1 MVNPTFKRLN
11 SDYMKLYVEDL
22 IIYAENEL
30 NDSPR
35 ARICIVDEDV
45 ARYKEINRIRVNKKE
60 EVIYIDISE

>member
-1 MVNPTFKRLN
+1 ME
-11 SDYMKLYVEDL
+11 LYVEDL
-22 IIYAENEL
+22 IIYAENKL

-45 ARYKEINRIRVNKKE
+45 ARYKQINRIRVNKKE

>member
-1 MVNPTFKRLN
+1 MVNPTFKRL
-11 SDYMKLYVEDL
+11 SGDYMKLYVEDL

-45 ARYKEINRIRVNKKE
+45 ARYKEINRIRVDKKE
-60 EVIYIDISE
+60 EIIYLDISE

>member
-1 MVNPTFKRLN
+1 MVNPTFKRL
-11 SDYMKLYVEDL
+11 SGDYMKLYVEDL

-35 ARICIVDEDV
+35 TRICIIDEDV
-45 ARYKEINRIRVNKKE
+45 ARYKQINRIRVNKEE